1 MNSGMSE
8 DQGLSKDEILRGYGL
23 FQKVLR
29 DSRSVSANFLR
40 VHAVFPGSG
49 KESKNSSPPLAPRVR
64 VGFLVAKKKIRKS
77 FLRNRIRRLMKETYR
92 KNKSTL
98 LFENRNMDLL
108 FTLTDRGYEQFFD
121 DPMPK
126 QMLFDDDM
134 KYIIRK
140 ILDKANV
147 K

>member
-1 MNSGMSE
+1 MNSSMAE

-49 KESKNSSPPLAPRVR
+49 KESKNSSPPLTPRVR

-77 FLRNRIRRLMKETYR
+77 FLRNRIRRLIKETYR

-108 FTLTDRGYEQFFD
+108 FTLTERGYEQFFD

-140 ILDKANV
+140 ILDKTNV

>member
-1 MNSGMSE
+1 MNSGMAE
-8 DQGLSKDEILRGYGL
+8 DERLSKDEILRGYGV

-29 DSRSVSANFLR
+29 ESRSVSANFLR
-40 VHAVFPGSG
+40 VHAVYPGSG
-49 KESKNSSPPLAPRVR
+49 KESKNSSPPLTPRVR
-64 VGFLVAKKKIRKS
+64 VGFLVTKKKIRKS
-77 FLRNRIRRLMKETYR
+77 FLRNRIRRLLKETYR

-108 FTLTDRGYEQFFD
+108 FTLTDRGYEQFFNE
-121 DPMPK
+121 PMPK
-126 QMLFDDDM
+126 QMLFEEDM

-140 ILDKANV
+140 ILDRTNV

>member
-1 MNSGMSE
+1 MNSSMAE

-49 KESKNSSPPLAPRVR
+49 KESKNSSPPLTPRVR

-77 FLRNRIRRLMKETYR
+77 FLRNRIRRLIKETYR

-108 FTLTDRGYEQFFD
+108 FTLTERGYEQFFD

-134 KYIIRK
+134 KYLIRK
-140 ILDKANV
+140 ILDKSNV

>member
-1 MNSGMSE
+1 MNAGMAE
-8 DQGLSKDEILRGYGL
+8 DQGLTKDEILRGYGL
-23 FQKVLR
+23 FQKILR

-49 KESKNSSPPLAPRVR
+49 KDSKNSSPPLKPRVR

-121 DPMPK
+121 EPMPK
-126 QMLFDDDM
+126 QMLFEDDM

-140 ILDKANV
+140 ILDKTND